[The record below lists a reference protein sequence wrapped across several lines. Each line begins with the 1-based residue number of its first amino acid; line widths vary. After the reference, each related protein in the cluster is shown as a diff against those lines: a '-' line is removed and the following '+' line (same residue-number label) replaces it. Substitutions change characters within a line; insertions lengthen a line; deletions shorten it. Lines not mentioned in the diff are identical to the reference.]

1 MGLGEPREI
10 SSKPIGNMRCRKVRM
25 SYSKAEVMKQESKGL
40 VESPWAPRMKNKI
53 IGPRKHKRDSKSP

>member
-40 VESPWAPRMKNKI
+40 VESP
-53 IGPRKHKRDSKSP
+53 